1 MNAARILSVAL
12 ALVPFS
18 LRTLIHRIP
27 GLAPLQRMVVS
38 RLGSG
43 TSFEHRIS
51 AGPAKGL
58 VFRVKL
64 PDDKLYWAGHWE
76 ADVTEALAKLVR
88 PGAVCCD
95 VGGHRGFM
103 SGVMALNGAA
113 EVHCFEPNPANIEKI
128 EDLQDLNPSLPIKLH
143 TCAVGADDGQ
153 VTFEVLPD
161 AAMGKIAGSEF
172 QFGRAGAER
181 LTVALHTLDNLH
193 ASGTLPGPDL
203 VKIDIEGA
211 ELDALMGAAN
221 LISTYRPSLLIE
233 VHTHALLEKC
243 AGWLRQH
250 DYDLSVIEQPLATIT
265 ADDFRVCHLLARPM
279 PELAGH

>member
-1 MNAARILSVAL
+1 MNAGQILSVVL

-18 LRTLIHRIP
+18 LRTRIHRIP
-27 GLAPLQRMVVS
+27 GLAPLQRMIID
-38 RLGSG
+38 RIGSG
-43 TSFEHRIS
+43 KSFEHRIN
-51 AGPAKGL
+51 AGPAEGL
-58 VFRVKL
+58 VFRVQL

-103 SGVMALNGAA
+103 SGVMALNGAG

-128 EDLQDLNPSLPIKLH
+128 KDLQGLNPYLAIKLH
-143 TCAVGADDGQ
+143 TCAIGADDGQ

-172 QFGRAGAER
+172 QFGIIGAER
-181 LTVALHTLDNLH
+181 VTVSLRTLDNLH
-193 ASGTLPGPDL
+193 ANGTLPAPDL

-211 ELDALMGAAN
+211 EFDALMGAAN

-233 VHTHALLEKC
+233 VHTHALFEKC
-243 AGWLRQH
+243 AGWLRLH
-250 DYDLSVIEQPLATIT
+250 DYELSVIQQPLATII
-265 ADDFRVCHLLARPM
+265 ADDFRVCHLLACPLPKLIDR
-279 PELAGH
+279 